1 MKPEILPPLTA
12 TVRVRRAGWRHGVRL
27 WLPLF
32 LIWLLLV
39 PLLILLLPLLFVGA
53 LIFGINLWRSLKALK
68 GVLAA
73 THGTHVEVDRGDTKF
88 FIRLH

>member
-1 MKPEILPPLTA
+1 
-12 TVRVRRAGWRHGVRL
+12 
-27 WLPLF
+27 
-32 LIWLLLV
+32 
-39 PLLILLLPLLFVGA
+39 VGA
-53 LIFGINLWRSLKALK
+53 LIFGINLWRSLKALN